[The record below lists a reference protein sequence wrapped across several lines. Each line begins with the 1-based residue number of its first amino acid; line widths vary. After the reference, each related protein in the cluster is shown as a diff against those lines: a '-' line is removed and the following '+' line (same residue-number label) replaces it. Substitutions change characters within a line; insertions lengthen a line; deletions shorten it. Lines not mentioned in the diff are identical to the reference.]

1 MSLVSVELSAGG
13 VYPQLAFDRPLPPD
27 SAPQLPLRMAV
38 RFQHR
43 FGHILQEVIGTI
55 PVLDQRPMHIGQ
67 RSYCSDPAS
76 DARVIVASISSRCGK
91 EVFGSC
97 NSMQ

>member
-1 MSLVSVELSAGG
+1 VSLVSVELSAGG

-67 RSYCSDPAS
+67 RSYCSDHAN
-76 DARVIVASISSRCGK
+76 DARVILASISFRRSK

-97 NSMQ
+97 NLV